1 MRAGEKE
8 QGQVGGRVRRE
19 EGRRIGVQA
28 AADDHLASGEATGQE
43 GDGGELV
50 LKLVWVLQNEDT
62 GARGPSRRRREDVA

>member
-1 MRAGEKE
+1 MRAGKE
-8 QGQVGGRVRRE
+8 EQRQVEGRARRQ
-19 EGRRIGVQA
+19 EGRRSGVQP

-50 LKLVWVLQNEDT
+50 LKFVRVLQNEDA